1 MDKLGAKEM
10 VAQIDCNFTRGWHLA
25 RLAYILGHSLFGA
38 TRLASVLTTVVGVG
52 VGATAFV
59 LMLWWTALLEE
70 AEWDALPKGR
80 QIYQFINRGRK

>member
-1 MDKLGAKEM
+1 MPKKWWRKLIAILLAVG
-10 VAQIDCNFTRGWHLA
+10 ILA

-38 TRLASVLTTVVGVG
+38 TRLASVLTTVVGAG

>member
-1 MDKLGAKEM
+1 M
-10 VAQIDCNFTRGWHLA
+10 
-25 RLAYILGHSLFGA
+25 
-38 TRLASVLTTVVGVG
+38 SVLTTVVGVG